1 MADLLARSSD
11 SFAPLP
17 EAKSSLNELLAV
29 LDEQFP
35 HSLVTHGRDLD
46 EFGKTVANLSAAI
59 SNTIKPVRGYDLPVR

>member
-1 MADLLARSSD
+1 
-11 SFAPLP
+11 
-17 EAKSSLNELLAV
+17 V

-46 EFGKTVANLSAAI
+46 EFGKTVADLSAAI